1 MNISYPYPYSYSYV
15 RTHAA
20 PVNFVCTHRLCSLS
34 IRLFTHFILGERDPG
49 SRNIKLENRSDP
61 SAITIGNLG
70 KMTKWNSQPLYFCET
85 VFIRFWSSSRTFLF
99 FLREGVKK
107 RNYLGLSPKLW
118 VGGGQES

>member
-1 MNISYPYPYSYSYV
+1 MYEHMP
-15 RTHAA
+15 H
-20 PVNFVCTHRLCSLS
+20 LS
-34 IRLFTHFILGERDPG
+34 ILCVHIVFVHSAFGFTHFILGERDPG

-61 SAITIGNLG
+61 SVITIGKLG

-107 RNYLGLSPKLW
+107 TELFRT
-118 VGGGQES
+118 